1 MKYARLA
8 LALGASLALAQPPH
22 TQVSV
27 EKSQPQSSAFEQ
39 KLREVRFDLR
49 VDNGR
54 LTGSAAAVLESA
66 IAHAKYVL
74 IGEDHFTRE
83 IPQFATIVCD
93 VMAGQ
98 GLSAMAVEAGPQV
111 TEFVSSLFGKPDRL
125 VRMGALTHQY
135 PDSVAFLNIR
145 QENDLAA
152 HCSQVAHRPNFH
164 LWGLDQEFLGSA
176 GWLLDQILATH
187 PGAASSAALTRL
199 KAEEQ
204 QAAAHAKET
213 GDTSKLFLF
222 IASDSEL
229 SEVAAL
235 LHREG
240 NSAANALFHELIESH
255 EIYLKNAQGSPESN
269 EQRARL
275 LKQNFRQDLEA
286 AENAQRQRV
295 LVKFGDWHLYKGFN
309 PLHQRDLGNYIA
321 ELADGEGSTSLH
333 ICVLGA
339 RGIHRIYGG
348 YDRTSKLERF
358 VMDDDPDYRWLKPA
372 IDNQLPNVWTLFD
385 LRKMRFQTLGSVD
398 PGMERLIYGYD
409 LLVVVPELTPADPI
423 E

>member
-1 MKYARLA
+1 VGFSCPRFGVIGERSLLKYARLA

-152 HCSQVAHRPNFH
+152 HC
-164 LWGLDQEFLGSA
+164 
-176 GWLLDQILATH
+176 
-187 PGAASSAALTRL
+187 
-199 KAEEQ
+199 
-204 QAAAHAKET
+204 
-213 GDTSKLFLF
+213 
-222 IASDSEL
+222 
-229 SEVAAL
+229 
-235 LHREG
+235 
-240 NSAANALFHELIESH
+240 
-255 EIYLKNAQGSPESN
+255 
-269 EQRARL
+269 
-275 LKQNFRQDLEA
+275 
-286 AENAQRQRV
+286 
-295 LVKFGDWHLYKGFN
+295 
-309 PLHQRDLGNYIA
+309 
-321 ELADGEGSTSLH
+321 
-333 ICVLGA
+333 
-339 RGIHRIYGG
+339 
-348 YDRTSKLERF
+348 
-358 VMDDDPDYRWLKPA
+358 
-372 IDNQLPNVWTLFD
+372 
-385 LRKMRFQTLGSVD
+385 
-398 PGMERLIYGYD
+398 
-409 LLVVVPELTPADPI
+409 
-423 E
+423 